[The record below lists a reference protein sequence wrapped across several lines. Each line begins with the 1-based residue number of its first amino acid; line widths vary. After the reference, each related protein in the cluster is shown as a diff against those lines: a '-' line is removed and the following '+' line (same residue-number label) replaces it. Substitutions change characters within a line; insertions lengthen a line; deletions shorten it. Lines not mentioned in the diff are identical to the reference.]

1 MEVPMKLY
9 KIWALFD
16 AACKSKLATGMC
28 CLLLASALI
37 VGCGSD
43 DETDEFGDTQGAVF
57 DASTM
62 LNDFANTVVLA
73 TYTDL
78 DNKAGELLSA
88 VKALEADTTQG
99 NLEKAQQA
107 WKATRTPWE
116 QSEAFLFGP
125 VDTQGLDPALDSWP
139 VDHVNLQ
146 SVLDSGDSLTV
157 DFVTGLEDTQKGFHT
172 IEFLLFREGNQ
183 RQASDITD
191 RELEYLVST
200 TESLKVSTSQLRLA
214 WAPEGENFSSAVA
227 QAGTGSVVYP
237 SQSAAVQEMVNG
249 MITIADEVAN
259 GKISDPYNESDTT
272 LVESQFSFNSISDFQ
287 DNIRGIQ
294 NVYMGKFMTDGQGLN
309 EFVNSQDP
317 DLDVRFQQEV
327 QAAIDAIGAIPD
339 PFRDSITANRGA
351 VQAAIDAVSKIQL
364 TLEQNILPLT
374 QSSEFN

>member
-1 MEVPMKLY
+1 MEIFMKLY
-9 KIWALFD
+9 KIWTL
-16 AACKSKLATGMC
+16 LC
-28 CLLLASALI
+28 CLLLASAFV

-43 DETDEFGDTQGAVF
+43 EEEHDDEHDHDEAFEAGA
-57 DASTM
+57 M
-62 LNDFANTVVLA
+62 LNNFANNVVLA
-73 TYTDL
+73 TYTEL
-78 DNKAGELLSA
+78 DNKAGELLTA
-88 VKALEADTTQG
+88 VKALADDTSQA

-107 WKATRTPWE
+107 WVATRTPWE

-146 SVLDSGDSLTV
+146 SVLDSGDTLTV
-157 DFVTGLEDTQKGFHT
+157 DFVSGLEDTQKGFHT
-172 IEFLLFREGNQ
+172 IEFLLFREGDQ
-183 RQASDITD
+183 RKASDITD

-200 TESLKVSTSQLRLA
+200 TENLKASTSQLRLA
-214 WAPEGENFSSAVA
+214 WAPEGENFSGTVA
-227 QAGTGSVVYP
+227 QAGAGSAVYP

-249 MITIADEVAN
+249 MIVIADEVAN

-309 EFVNSQDP
+309 EFVNSHDA
-317 DLDVRFQQEV
+317 DLDARFQQEV

-339 PFRDSITANRGA
+339 PFRDSITTNRGA
-351 VQAAIDAVSKIQL
+351 VQSAIDAVSTVQQ
-364 TLEQNILPLT
+364 TLEQDILPLV
-374 QSSEFN
+374 QSSEFH

>member
-1 MEVPMKLY
+1 MKVY
-9 KIWALFD
+9 KIWTLLF
-16 AACKSKLATGMC
+16 
-28 CLLLASALI
+28 CLLFAAAFV

-43 DETDEFGDTQGAVF
+43 EETVEQEAQVAAFN
-57 DASTM
+57 ASTM

-88 VKALEADTTQG
+88 VKALAADTTQG

-157 DFVTGLEDTQKGFHT
+157 DFVSGLEDTQKGFHT
-172 IEFLLFREGNQ
+172 IEFLLFRDGNQ
-183 RQASDITD
+183 RKASDLSS

-200 TESLKVSTSQLRLA
+200 TENLKTSTSQLRLA

-227 QAGTGSVVYP
+227 QAGVGSAIYP

-249 MITIADEVAN
+249 MIVIADEVAN

-294 NVYMGKFMTDGQGLN
+294 NVYMGKFATDGQGLN

-317 DLDVRFQQEV
+317 DLDARFQREV

-351 VQAAIDAVSKIQL
+351 VQAAIDAVSKVQQ
-364 TLEQNILPLT
+364 TLEQDILRLV

>member
-1 MEVPMKLY
+1 MKLY
-9 KIWALFD
+9 KFWAL
-16 AACKSKLATGMC
+16 SC
-28 CLLLASALI
+28 CLLLAFAFA

-43 DETDEFGDTQGAVF
+43 DEADELDDSQAAAF

-73 TYTDL
+73 TYIEL
-78 DNKAGELLSA
+78 DNKAGELLTA
-88 VKALEADTTQG
+88 VKALASDTSQG

-107 WKATRTPWE
+107 WKATRKPWE
-116 QSEAFLFGP
+116 QSESFLFGP

-157 DFVTGLEDTQKGFHT
+157 DFVSGLEDTQKGFHT
-172 IEFLLFREGNQ
+172 IEFLLFRDGNQ
-183 RQASDITD
+183 RKASDITK

-200 TESLKVSTSQLRLA
+200 TENLKESTSQLRLA

-227 QAGTGSVVYP
+227 QAGTGSVIYP

-259 GKISDPYNESDTT
+259 GKISDPYNEADTT

-294 NVYMGKFMTDGQGLN
+294 NVYMGKYASDGQGLN
-309 EFVNSQDP
+309 DFVSSKDP
-317 DLDVRFQQEV
+317 ELDSRFQSEV
-327 QAAIDAIGAIPD
+327 QAGIDTIGAIPD

-351 VQAAIDAVSKIQL
+351 VQAAIDAVSKVQL
-364 TLEQNILPLT
+364 TLEQDILPLV